1 MRPRIEL
8 QNLLERLLGSTNV
21 YFQPPESIKMKFPC
35 VVYQRIS
42 GDTRFGDNMGYMF
55 TPRYQVTRI
64 GKESNPEDFILEMSK
79 LPRCIYDRHFV
90 VDNLHHDNF
99 YLYW

>member
-8 QNLLERLLGSTNV
+8 QDLLESILGSSNV

-35 VVYQRIS
+35 IVFQRVS
-42 GDTRFGDNMGYMF
+42 GDTKFGDNMGYIF
-55 TPRYQVTRI
+55 TARYQITLI
-64 GKESNPEDFILEMSK
+64 GKDPNPEKFIDKISK
-79 LPRCIYDRHFV
+79 IPRCIYDRHYV
-90 VDNLHHDNF
+90 VDNLHHDNY